1 MTKKLKNIGSNK
13 KIEKDNLEKQ
23 GRICAQ
29 FPTFSFRY
37 ITTNNHYNLDFFND
51 SDRRKKE
58 ETIHK
63 LYERIEEI
71 SKQDWIYWGSL
82 NKKSGYETI
91 PYSSIKFK
99 KQGPVLTGDENIY
112 VFRVKSGRISDEARI
127 LGYKEDGCPI
137 YYIIGYDYDYSA
149 YEHGN

>member
-1 MTKKLKNIGSNK
+1 MTKKLKNIGSKK

-58 ETIHK
+58 ETIRH
-63 LYERIEEI
+63 LRFCCFP
-71 SKQDWIYWGSL
+71 G
-82 NKKSGYETI
+82 G
-91 PYSSIKFK
+91 
-99 KQGPVLTGDENIY
+99 
-112 VFRVKSGRISDEARI
+112 
-127 LGYKEDGCPI
+127 
-137 YYIIGYDYDYSA
+137 IGYIGA
-149 YEHGN
+149 R

>member
-82 NKKSGYETI
+82 NKKVAT
-91 PYSSIKFK
+91 
-99 KQGPVLTGDENIY
+99 KQSLIVLLNS
-112 VFRVKSGRISDEARI
+112 KSRDQF
-127 LGYKEDGCPI
+127 
-137 YYIIGYDYDYSA
+137 
-149 YEHGN
+149 

>member
-51 SDRRKKE
+51 SDRRKK
-58 ETIHK
+58 
-63 LYERIEEI
+63 
-71 SKQDWIYWGSL
+71 
-82 NKKSGYETI
+82 
-91 PYSSIKFK
+91 
-99 KQGPVLTGDENIY
+99 
-112 VFRVKSGRISDEARI
+112 A
-127 LGYKEDGCPI
+127 
-137 YYIIGYDYDYSA
+137 
-149 YEHGN
+149 

>member
-1 MTKKLKNIGSNK
+1 MVPGRSPGSSFLRLSAGEITPIIDALLTTIYRCYNIYILDK

-82 NKKSGYETI
+82 NKKSG
-91 PYSSIKFK
+91 
-99 KQGPVLTGDENIY
+99 
-112 VFRVKSGRISDEARI
+112 
-127 LGYKEDGCPI
+127 
-137 YYIIGYDYDYSA
+137 
-149 YEHGN
+149 